1 MVERSAMAESLSNLS
16 SAALNSQPSTF
27 DKLCEIVAKLR
38 APGGC
43 PWDREQTHESLL
55 PATIEEAY
63 EVAEAARA
71 KNDAHFREELG
82 DLLLLVVMHAEIAR
96 EAGRFDIDHVVCD
109 VTEKLVR
116 RHPHVFGKS
125 DARDSGAVL
134 QQWEAIKREEKRS
147 DSHYLASLPRALPAL
162 MRAQKAQ
169 SKAARVNFDWSEL
182 RDVLAKVEEE
192 LGETK
197 SAIGSLAAA
206 SPPRGGQDRQSL
218 EDEIGDL
225 LFAVVNLARKCKLD
239 AESALQKGKRL
250 GDVDLAELDEIWN
263 QIKRT
268 SNIERLTRN
277 AEPPEFDVRCWTVAS
292 ASAFAIFAIPMSILI
307 NLLLAVWLVVAL
319 LMVLVILMQRPKSEG
334 LGAAFGGAVTENIF
348 GAQTTNV
355 LVKFT
360 AWLAA
365 IFFLVTFVLSIL
377 YARKSAGESALRRE
391 LMKTQAAAT
400 ASPAPAASRPSSP
413 SSAAP
418 DSGAGVLP
426 TGSATP
432 IASPPSSVP
441 VAPSA
446 SPAPSAEKKL

>member
-1 MVERSAMAESLSNLS
+1 MAESLSNLS
-16 SAALNSQPSTF
+16 FAALNSQPSTF

-96 EAGRFDIDHVVCD
+96 EAGRFDINNVVDD

-134 QQWEAIKREEKRS
+134 KQWEAIKREEKRS

-169 SKAARVNFDWSEL
+169 SKAARVNFDWTEL

-197 SAIGSLAAA
+197 SAIA
-206 SPPRGGQDRQSL
+206 SQDRPGI

-239 AESALQKGKRL
+239 AESALQTATDKFVARFNRLEDELRSRGKRL
-250 GDVDLAELDEIWN
+250 GDVDLAGLDEIWN
-263 QIKRT
+263 AIKKMTNERMRKDERS
-268 SNIERLTRN
+268 SN
-277 AEPPEFDVRCWTVAS
+277 D
-292 ASAFAIFAIPMSILI
+292 
-307 NLLLAVWLVVAL
+307 
-319 LMVLVILMQRPKSEG
+319 
-334 LGAAFGGAVTENIF
+334 
-348 GAQTTNV
+348 
-355 LVKFT
+355 
-360 AWLAA
+360 
-365 IFFLVTFVLSIL
+365 
-377 YARKSAGESALRRE
+377 
-391 LMKTQAAAT
+391 
-400 ASPAPAASRPSSP
+400 
-413 SSAAP
+413 
-418 DSGAGVLP
+418 
-426 TGSATP
+426 
-432 IASPPSSVP
+432 
-441 VAPSA
+441 
-446 SPAPSAEKKL
+446 